1 MKISKTIAALLAAG
15 CLLTGLAGCS
25 VTTSK
30 PLSMDVTQALED
42 YVEENLS
49 PAESQAANMGLDL
62 EITVEGNTLLYTYTS
77 QTQMDNS
84 DGSVT
89 SSLNLGAETNAD
101 SFQDA
106 VDQIATDINQQDI
119 QLKVVYLNAD
129 GTLLL
134 KKSFNGSCS

>member
-1 MKISKTIAALLAAG
+1 MKMKKVLAALLAAG

-42 YVEENLS
+42 YAEENLRF
-49 PAESQAANMGLDL
+49 AEEQMDGSGVNL
-62 EITVEGNTLLYTYTS
+62 EITVDGNSLIYTYTNE
-77 QTQMDNS
+77 TQMDNS

-89 SSLNLGAETNAD
+89 SQLDAAAESNAD
-101 SFQDA
+101 SFQSV
-106 VDQIATDINQQDI
+106 VDQIAQDINQQDI

-129 GTLLL
+129 GTEL
-134 KKSFNGSCS
+134 GSYSYSSAD

>member
-1 MKISKTIAALLAAG
+1 MKMKKVLAALLAAG

-42 YVEENLS
+42 YAEENLRF
-49 PAESQAANMGLDL
+49 AEEQMDGSGVKL
-62 EITVEGNTLLYTYTS
+62 EITVDGNSLIYTYTNE
-77 QTQMDNS
+77 TQMDNS

-89 SSLNLGAETNAD
+89 SQLDAAAESNAD
-101 SFQDA
+101 SFQSV
-106 VDQIATDINQQDI
+106 VDQIAQDINQQDI

-129 GTLLL
+129 GTEL
-134 KKSFNGSCS
+134 GSYSYSSAD

>member
-1 MKISKTIAALLAAG
+1 MKPTKVLAALLAAG

-42 YVEENLS
+42 YAEENLRF
-49 PAESQAANMGLDL
+49 AEEQMDGSGVNL
-62 EITVEGNTLLYTYTS
+62 EITVDGNSLIYTYTNE
-77 QTQMDNS
+77 TQMDNS

-89 SSLNLGAETNAD
+89 SQLDAAAESNAD
-101 SFQDA
+101 SFQSV
-106 VDQIATDINQQDI
+106 VDQIAQDINQQDI

-129 GTLLL
+129 GTEL
-134 KKSFNGSCS
+134 GSYSYSSAD

>member
-1 MKISKTIAALLAAG
+1 MKMKKVLAALLAAG

-42 YVEENLS
+42 YAEENLRF
-49 PAESQAANMGLDL
+49 AEEQMDGSGVNL
-62 EITVEGNTLLYTYTS
+62 EITVDGNSLIYTYTNE
-77 QTQMDNS
+77 TQMDNS

-89 SSLNLGAETNAD
+89 SQLDAAAESNAD
-101 SFQDA
+101 SFQSV
-106 VDQIATDINQQDI
+106 VDQIAQDINQQDI

-129 GTLLL
+129 GTEL
-134 KKSFNGSCS
+134 GSYSYSSTD

>member
-1 MKISKTIAALLAAG
+1 MKMKKVLAALLAAG

-42 YVEENLS
+42 YAEENLRF
-49 PAESQAANMGLDL
+49 AEEQMEGSGVNL
-62 EITVEGNTLLYTYTS
+62 EITVDGNSLIYTYTNE
-77 QTQMDNS
+77 TQMDNS

-89 SSLNLGAETNAD
+89 SQLDAAAESNAD
-101 SFQDA
+101 SFQSV
-106 VDQIATDINQQDI
+106 VDQIAQDINQQDI

-129 GTLLL
+129 GTEL
-134 KKSFNGSCS
+134 GSYSYSSAD

>member
-1 MKISKTIAALLAAG
+1 MKMKKVLAALLAAG

-42 YVEENLS
+42 YAEENLRF
-49 PAESQAANMGLDL
+49 AEEQMDGSGVNL
-62 EITVEGNTLLYTYTS
+62 EITVDGNSLIYTYTNE
-77 QTQMDNS
+77 TQMDNS

-89 SSLNLGAETNAD
+89 SQLDAAAESNAD
-101 SFQDA
+101 SFQSV
-106 VDQIATDINQQDI
+106 VDQIAQDINQQDI

-129 GTLLL
+129 GMEL
-134 KKSFNGSCS
+134 GSYSYSSAD

>member
-1 MKISKTIAALLAAG
+1 MKMKKVLAALLAAG

-42 YVEENLS
+42 YAEENLRF
-49 PAESQAANMGLDL
+49 AEEQMDGSGVNL
-62 EITVEGNTLLYTYTS
+62 ELSVDGNSLIYTYTNE
-77 QTQMDNS
+77 TQMDNS

-89 SSLNLGAETNAD
+89 SQLDAAAESNAD
-101 SFQDA
+101 SFQSV
-106 VDQIATDINQQDI
+106 VDQIAQDINQQDI

-129 GTLLL
+129 GTEL
-134 KKSFNGSCS
+134 GSYSYSSAD

>member
-1 MKISKTIAALLAAG
+1 MKMKKVLAALLAAG

-42 YVEENLS
+42 YAEENLRF
-49 PAESQAANMGLDL
+49 AEEQMDGSGVNL
-62 EITVEGNTLLYTYTS
+62 EITVDGNSLINIYTNE
-77 QTQMDNS
+77 TQMDNN

-89 SSLNLGAETNAD
+89 SQLDAAAESNAD
-101 SFQDA
+101 SFQSV
-106 VDQIATDINQQDI
+106 VDQIAQDINQQDI

-129 GTLLL
+129 GTEL
-134 KKSFNGSCS
+134 GSYSYSSAD

>member
-1 MKISKTIAALLAAG
+1 MKMKKVLAALLAAG

-42 YVEENLS
+42 YAEENLRF
-49 PAESQAANMGLDL
+49 AEEQMDGSGVNL
-62 EITVEGNTLLYTYTS
+62 EITVDGNSLIYTYTNE
-77 QTQMDNS
+77 TQMDNN

-89 SSLNLGAETNAD
+89 SQLDAAAESNAD
-101 SFQDA
+101 SFQSV
-106 VDQIATDINQQDI
+106 VDQIAQDINQQDI

-129 GTLLL
+129 GTEL
-134 KKSFNGSCS
+134 GSYSYSSAD

>member
-1 MKISKTIAALLAAG
+1 MKMKKVLAALLAAG

-42 YVEENLS
+42 YAEENLRF
-49 PAESQAANMGLDL
+49 AEEQMDGSGVNL
-62 EITVEGNTLLYTYTS
+62 EITVDGNSLIYTYTNE
-77 QTQMDNS
+77 TQMDNS

-89 SSLNLGAETNAD
+89 SQLDAAAESNAD
-101 SFQDA
+101 SFQSV
-106 VDQIATDINQQDI
+106 VDQIAQDINQQNI

-129 GTLLL
+129 GTEL
-134 KKSFNGSCS
+134 GSYSYSSAD

>member
-1 MKISKTIAALLAAG
+1 MKMKKVLAALLAAG

-42 YVEENLS
+42 YAEENLRI
-49 PAESQAANMGLDL
+49 AEEQMDGSGVNL
-62 EITVEGNTLLYTYTS
+62 EITVDGNSLIYTYTNE
-77 QTQMDNS
+77 TQMDNS

-89 SSLNLGAETNAD
+89 SQLDAAAESNAD
-101 SFQDA
+101 SFQSV
-106 VDQIATDINQQDI
+106 VDQIAQDINQQDI

-129 GTLLL
+129 GTEL
-134 KKSFNGSCS
+134 GSYSYSSAD

>member
-1 MKISKTIAALLAAG
+1 MKMKKVLAALLAAG

-42 YVEENLS
+42 YAEENLRF
-49 PAESQAANMGLDL
+49 AEEQMDGSGVNL
-62 EITVEGNTLLYTYTS
+62 EITVDGNSLIYTYTNE
-77 QTQMDNS
+77 TQMDNN

-89 SSLNLGAETNAD
+89 SQLDAAAESNAD
-101 SFQDA
+101 SFQSV
-106 VDQIATDINQQDI
+106 VDQIAQDINQQDI

-129 GTLLL
+129 GMEL
-134 KKSFNGSCS
+134 GSYSYSSAD

>member
-1 MKISKTIAALLAAG
+1 MKMKKVLAALLAAG

-42 YVEENLS
+42 YAEENLRF
-49 PAESQAANMGLDL
+49 AEEQMDGSGVNL
-62 EITVEGNTLLYTYTS
+62 EITVDGNSLIYTYTNV
-77 QTQMDNS
+77 TQMDNN

-89 SSLNLGAETNAD
+89 SQLDAAAESTAD
-101 SFQDA
+101 SFQSV
-106 VDQIATDINQQDI
+106 VDQIAQDINQQDI

-129 GTLLL
+129 GTEL
-134 KKSFNGSCS
+134 GSYSYSSAD

>member
-1 MKISKTIAALLAAG
+1 MKMKKVLAALLAAG

-42 YVEENLS
+42 YAEENLRF
-49 PAESQAANMGLDL
+49 AEEQMDGSGVNL
-62 EITVEGNTLLYTYTS
+62 EITVDGNSLIYTYTNE
-77 QTQMDNS
+77 TQMDNN

-89 SSLNLGAETNAD
+89 SQLDAAAENNAD
-101 SFQDA
+101 SFQSV
-106 VDQIATDINQQDI
+106 VDQIAQDINQQDI

-129 GTLLL
+129 GTEL
-134 KKSFNGSCS
+134 GSYSYSSAD

>member
-1 MKISKTIAALLAAG
+1 MKMKKVLAALLVAG

-42 YVEENLS
+42 YAEENLRF
-49 PAESQAANMGLDL
+49 AEEQMDGSGVNL
-62 EITVEGNTLLYTYTS
+62 EITVDGNSLIYTYTNE
-77 QTQMDNS
+77 TQMDNN

-89 SSLNLGAETNAD
+89 SQLDAAAESNAD
-101 SFQDA
+101 SFQSV
-106 VDQIATDINQQDI
+106 VDQIAQDINQQDI

-129 GTLLL
+129 GTEL
-134 KKSFNGSCS
+134 GSYSYSSAD

>member
-1 MKISKTIAALLAAG
+1 MKMKKVLAALLAAG

-42 YVEENLS
+42 YAEENLRF
-49 PAESQAANMGLDL
+49 AEEQMDGSGVNL
-62 EITVEGNTLLYTYTS
+62 EITVDGNSLIYTYTNE
-77 QTQMDNS
+77 TQMDNS

-89 SSLNLGAETNAD
+89 SQLDAAAESNAD
-101 SFQDA
+101 SFQSV
-106 VDQIATDINQQDI
+106 VDQIAQDINQQDI

-129 GTLLL
+129 GTEL
-134 KKSFNGSCS
+134 GSYNYSSAD

>member
-1 MKISKTIAALLAAG
+1 MKMKKVLAALLAEG

-42 YVEENLS
+42 YAEENLRF
-49 PAESQAANMGLDL
+49 AEEQMDGSGVNL
-62 EITVEGNTLLYTYTS
+62 EITVDGNSLIYTYTNE
-77 QTQMDNS
+77 TQMDNN

-89 SSLNLGAETNAD
+89 SQLDAAAESNAD
-101 SFQDA
+101 SFQSV
-106 VDQIATDINQQDI
+106 VDQIAQDINQQDI

-129 GTLLL
+129 GTEL
-134 KKSFNGSCS
+134 GSYSYSSAD

>member
-1 MKISKTIAALLAAG
+1 MKMKKVLAALLAAG

-42 YVEENLS
+42 YAEENLRF
-49 PAESQAANMGLDL
+49 AEEQMDGSGIDL
-62 EITVEGNTLLYTYTS
+62 EITVDGNSLVYTYTNE
-77 QTQMDNS
+77 TQMDNS

-89 SSLNLGAETNAD
+89 SQLDAAAESNAD
-101 SFQDA
+101 SFQSV
-106 VDQIATDINQQDI
+106 VDQIAQDINQQDI

-129 GTLLL
+129 GTEL
-134 KKSFNGSCS
+134 GSYSYSSAD

>member
-1 MKISKTIAALLAAG
+1 MKMKRVLAALLAAG

-42 YVEENLS
+42 YAEENLRF
-49 PAESQAANMGLDL
+49 AEEQMDGSGVNL
-62 EITVEGNTLLYTYTS
+62 EITVDGNSLIYTYTNE
-77 QTQMDNS
+77 TQMDNS

-89 SSLNLGAETNAD
+89 SQLDAAAESNAD
-101 SFQDA
+101 SFQSV
-106 VDQIATDINQQDI
+106 VDQIAQDINQQDI

-129 GTLLL
+129 GTEL
-134 KKSFNGSCS
+134 GSYSYSSAD

>member
-1 MKISKTIAALLAAG
+1 MKISKTIAALLTAG
-15 CLLTGLAGCS
+15 CLLMGLAGCS

-42 YVEENLS
+42 YVDDELS
-49 PAESQAANMGLDL
+49 SAESQAEAMGLDL
-62 EITVEGNTLLYTYTS
+62 EITVEGNTLVYTYTS
-77 QTQMDNS
+77 QTQLDNS

-89 SSLNLGAETNAD
+89 SGLNLGAETNAD

-106 VDQIATDINQQDI
+106 VDQIAQDINQQDI

-129 GTLLL
+129 GTEL
-134 KKSFNGSCS
+134 GSYTYTSGE

>member
-1 MKISKTIAALLAAG
+1 MKMKKVLAALLAAG

-42 YVEENLS
+42 YAEENLRF
-49 PAESQAANMGLDL
+49 AEEQMEGSGVDL
-62 EITVEGNTLLYTYTS
+62 EITVDGNSLIYTYTNE
-77 QTQMDNS
+77 TQMDNS

-89 SSLNLGAETNAD
+89 SQLDAAAESNAD
-101 SFQDA
+101 SFQSV
-106 VDQIATDINQQDI
+106 VDQIAQDINQQDI

-129 GTLLL
+129 GTEL
-134 KKSFNGSCS
+134 GSYSYSSAD

>member
-1 MKISKTIAALLAAG
+1 MKMKKVLAALLAAC

-42 YVEENLS
+42 YAEENLRF
-49 PAESQAANMGLDL
+49 AEEQMDGSGVNL
-62 EITVEGNTLLYTYTS
+62 EITVDGNSLIYTYTNE
-77 QTQMDNS
+77 TQMDNN

-89 SSLNLGAETNAD
+89 SQLDAAAESNAD
-101 SFQDA
+101 SFQSV
-106 VDQIATDINQQDI
+106 VDQIAQDINQQDI

-129 GTLLL
+129 GTEL
-134 KKSFNGSCS
+134 GSYSYSSAD

>member
-1 MKISKTIAALLAAG
+1 MKMKKILAALLAAG

-42 YVEENLS
+42 YAEENLRF
-49 PAESQAANMGLDL
+49 AEEQMDGSGIDL
-62 EITVEGNTLLYTYTS
+62 EITVDGNSLVYTYTNE
-77 QTQMDNS
+77 TQMDNS

-89 SSLNLGAETNAD
+89 SQLNAAAENNAD
-101 SFQDA
+101 SFQSV
-106 VDQIATDINQQDI
+106 VDQIAQDINQQDI

-129 GTLLL
+129 GTEL
-134 KKSFNGSCS
+134 GSYSYSSAD

>member
-1 MKISKTIAALLAAG
+1 MKMKKVLAALLVAG

-42 YVEENLS
+42 YAEENLRF
-49 PAESQAANMGLDL
+49 AEEQMDGSGVNL
-62 EITVEGNTLLYTYTS
+62 EITVDGNSLIYTYTNE
-77 QTQMDNS
+77 TQMDNS

-89 SSLNLGAETNAD
+89 SQLDAAAESNAD
-101 SFQDA
+101 SFQSV
-106 VDQIATDINQQDI
+106 VDQIAQDINQQDI

-129 GTLLL
+129 GTEL
-134 KKSFNGSCS
+134 GSYSYSSAD

>member
-1 MKISKTIAALLAAG
+1 MKMKKVLAALLAAG

-42 YVEENLS
+42 YAKENLRF
-49 PAESQAANMGLDL
+49 AEEQMDGSGVNL
-62 EITVEGNTLLYTYTS
+62 EITVDGNSLIYTYTNE
-77 QTQMDNS
+77 TQMDNN

-89 SSLNLGAETNAD
+89 SQLDAAAESNAD
-101 SFQDA
+101 SFQSV
-106 VDQIATDINQQDI
+106 VDQIAQDINQQDI

-129 GTLLL
+129 GTEL
-134 KKSFNGSCS
+134 GSYSYSSAD

>member
-1 MKISKTIAALLAAG
+1 MKISKTIAASLAAG

-129 GTLLL
+129 GTEL
-134 KKSFNGSCS
+134 GSYTYSSQN

>member
-15 CLLTGLAGCS
+15 CLLAGLAGCS
-25 VTTSK
+25 GSTSK

-49 PAESQAANMGLDL
+49 SAESQAANMGLNL

-84 DGSVT
+84 DGSIT
-89 SSLNLGAETNAD
+89 SGLNLGAETNAD
-101 SFQDA
+101 SFQDV
-106 VDQIATDINQQDI
+106 VDQIAQDINQQDI

-129 GTLLL
+129 GTEL
-134 KKSFNGSCS
+134 GSYTYSSQH

>member
-106 VDQIATDINQQDI
+106 E
-119 QLKVVYLNAD
+119 L
-129 GTLLL
+129 
-134 KKSFNGSCS
+134 GSYTYSSQN

>member
-1 MKISKTIAALLAAG
+1 MKMKKVLAVLLAAG

-42 YVEENLS
+42 YAEENLRF
-49 PAESQAANMGLDL
+49 AEEQMDGSGVNL
-62 EITVEGNTLLYTYTS
+62 EITVDGNSLIYTYTNE
-77 QTQMDNS
+77 TQMDNS

-89 SSLNLGAETNAD
+89 SQLDAAAESNAD
-101 SFQDA
+101 SFQSV
-106 VDQIATDINQQDI
+106 VDQIAQDINQQDI

-129 GTLLL
+129 GTEL
-134 KKSFNGSCS
+134 GSYSYSSAD